1 MNGSDISPTL
11 LLVAKRLVFFF
22 YHKQSVEDFPGGP
35 VVKTSP
41 SSAESRGLIPGQAA
55 KISYVLQLKNQ
66 NIKQKQKETA
76 HWKRP

>member
-1 MNGSDISPTL
+1 MDLTYPQPSCWWQRDWS
-11 LLVAKRLVFFF
+11 FFF

-41 SSAESRGLIPGQAA
+41 SIAESRGLIPGQAA

>member
-1 MNGSDISPTL
+1 MDLAYPQPSHWWQRDWSL
-11 LLVAKRLVFFF
+11 F
-22 YHKQSVEDFPGGP
+22 YRKQNIEDFLGGP

-41 SSAESRGLIPGQAA
+41 SIADNRGLIPGQGA

-66 NIKQKQKETA
+66 HIRQKQKETT